1 MSKDVFYPAEPP
13 KQPPRNIFE
22 HMPDRCSDEMGLW
35 LTHDPAIYQD
45 DVTGDYYIYG
55 TDAIAMKSPDLIHWK
70 NLGKVVPEP
79 PAESQEWVGTKHI
92 WAPDMVKVGDEYR
105 LYCSNSSFGSQKSC
119 IFTAVSDKPEGPFEP
134 KDCVLKTGVR
144 TAFTWMPL
152 VAACPV
158 DGM

>member
-79 PAESQEWVGTKHI
+79 PAESRMGLIQSTSGTRI
-92 WAPDMVKVGDEYR
+92 W
-105 LYCSNSSFGSQKSC
+105 
-119 IFTAVSDKPEGPFEP
+119 
-134 KDCVLKTGVR
+134 
-144 TAFTWMPL
+144 
-152 VAACPV
+152 
-158 DGM
+158 

>member
-70 NLGKVVPEP
+70 NLGKVVPGATGRVP
-79 PAESQEWVGTKHI
+79 GMGWYKAHLGTGYGK
-92 WAPDMVKVGDEYR
+92 GR
-105 LYCSNSSFGSQKSC
+105 
-119 IFTAVSDKPEGPFEP
+119 
-134 KDCVLKTGVR
+134 R
-144 TAFTWMPL
+144 
-152 VAACPV
+152 
-158 DGM
+158 